1 MKFKAI
7 VWLAVFVVACGPGE
21 QVEVQRYLARTDR
34 SVEEF
39 VRLFRQLDDLGGK
52 LREERGGSPMTRARA
67 AALAASLAPRLK
79 ELRADLTAA
88 AEGVRHLTPPR
99 SARRYSEIL
108 CQGFEHANRALRS
121 GDELLSEL
129 GKGEQPSLTNVA
141 GLLGELIRS
150 LEQTGKCAREAEL
163 ERQRLIDELQL
174 KTGPDGLV
182 LE

>member
-67 AALAASLAPRLK
+67 AALAAWLGPRLK
-79 ELRADLTAA
+79 ELRTELSAA
-88 AEGVRHLTPPR
+88 AEGVRHLTPPG

-129 GKGEQPSLTNVA
+129 GRGEPSLTNVA

>member
-21 QVEVQRYLARTDR
+21 QVQVQRYLARTDR

-39 VRLFRQLDDLGGK
+39 VRLFRQLDELGGR
-52 LREERGGSPMTRARA
+52 LREERGGSPLTRARA
-67 AALAASLAPRLK
+67 AALASSLGPRLK
-79 ELRADLTAA
+79 QLRTDLDVAA
-88 AEGVRHLTPPR
+88 QGVRHLTPPR

-108 CQGFEHANRALRS
+108 CQGFAHATRALQS
-121 GDELLSEL
+121 GDELLSEV
-129 GKGEQPSLTNVA
+129 GRGEQVSLTHVA

-150 LEQTGKCAREAEL
+150 LEQTGTCAREAEL
-163 ERQRLIDELQL
+163 ERMRLIDEFQLQ
-174 KTGPDGLV
+174 TGPDGLV